1 MPDSLAPDA
10 VLPLL
15 RGRFGRPYR
24 YARVC
29 ESTQRL
35 FTDDDGEGTVAAT
48 EEQTEGRGRLGRT
61 WDAPAG
67 TSVLASVLLE
77 PSVPSDRLPEL
88 MLLAGEAVA
97 EAIRQ
102 AVGVAARTRFPNDV
116 LVNGRKVAGVLAEAS
131 GRRVVLG
138 FGINANQEEAE
149 LPSGAEAASLGLESG
164 AHVDRGRLLAA
175 VLEELERRYDAWVSE
190 RSGSG

>member
-35 FTDDDGEGTVAAT
+35 FAEDDAEGAVAAT

-61 WDAPAG
+61 WEAPAA
-67 TSVLASVLLE
+67 TSVLASVVLA
-77 PSVPSDRLPEL
+77 PDVPTERFPEL
-88 MLLAGEAVA
+88 MLVAGEAVA
-97 EAIRQ
+97 EAIRSE
-102 AVGVAARTRFPNDV
+102 VGVAAQIRFPNDV
-116 LVNGRKVAGVLAEAS
+116 LVGGRKVAGVLAEAS
-131 GRRVVLG
+131 GGRVVLG

-149 LPSGAEAASLGLESG
+149 LPAEATSVRLEMD
-164 AHVDRGRLLAA
+164 AVVDRARLLAA
-175 VLEELERRYDAWVSE
+175 VLAELERRYDAWVSA
-190 RSGSG
+190 RAASG